1 MIPHDLHLLLYNN
14 IRLKKGSRFPKL
26 AQQGQAASTGQNQP
40 ANEQA
45 QQQGQAQ
52 QQEQLPPDSTQ
63 EALKFWLGDSASRFS
78 NLKARTPGEKVIEFP
93 GVANR
98 FRKTMRVNTGLGTYV
113 FRAPQTE
120 SKMYNPYPWAGGGT
134 QPTVTGTGGTS
145 SDDLMKMMLL
155 KQMMGK
161 ESGQEAILGFLGQ
174 MLQLFGPLIE
184 ELRQQQQQQK
194 QQAKSQSGTAQQA
207 EQQQQA
213 TQQQQPVEQP
223 QKTASFRKLADVP
236 TRLQPVVKNPL
247 WYIPGLTYGLLG
259 AGVGAL
265 GYGVAPTFF
274 SSRTQVSPRHLAL
287 GALLGA
293 ITGASVEI
301 AYRSW
306 NKIFGFGG

>member
-1 MIPHDLHLLLYNN
+1 MIPRDLHLLLYNN
-14 IRLKKGSRFPKL
+14 IRLKNGSRFLKL
-26 AQQGQAASTGQNQP
+26 AQQDQAASTGQNQP

-45 QQQGQAQ
+45 QQQ
-52 QQEQLPPDSTQ
+52 EQPPRDATQ
-63 EALKFWLGDSASRFS
+63 EALRFWIGDSASRFS
-78 NLKARTPGEKVIEFP
+78 NLKARRLGEKVIEFP

-120 SKMYNPYPWAGGGT
+120 SRMYNPYPWAGGEA
-134 QPTVTGTGGTS
+134 QPTVTGAGGTS

-174 MLQLFGPLIE
+174 MLQLFGPIIE

-194 QQAKSQSGTAQQA
+194 EQKQQAKNQSAPQQA
-207 EQQQQA
+207 GQQQQE
-213 TQQQQPVEQP
+213 TQQQQPAEQP
-223 QKTASFRKLADVP
+223 QKAASFRKLASVP
-236 TRLQPVVKNPL
+236 ESLQPVVKNPL
-247 WYIPGLTYGLLG
+247 WYVPGLTYGLLG
-259 AGVGAL
+259 AGIGAL

-293 ITGASVEI
+293 ITGASAEV
-301 AYRSW
+301 AYRAW

>member
-1 MIPHDLHLLLYNN
+1 MISRDLHLLLYNN
-14 IRLKKGSRFPKL
+14 IRLKNGSRFLKL
-26 AQQGQAASTGQNQP
+26 AQQDQATSTEQNQP

-45 QQQGQAQ
+45 QQQ
-52 QQEQLPPDSTQ
+52 EQPPRDATQ
-63 EALKFWLGDSASRFS
+63 EALRFWIGDSASRFS

-134 QPTVTGTGGTS
+134 QPTVTGAGSGGS
-145 SDDLMKMMLL
+145 SDDLIKMMLL

-161 ESGQEAILGFLGQ
+161 ESGQEAMLGFLGQ

-194 QQAKSQSGTAQQA
+194 QQAKNQSGTAQQA
-207 EQQQQA
+207 GQQQQA
-213 TQQQQPVEQP
+213 PQQQQPP
-223 QKTASFRKLADVP
+223 KAASFRKLAGIP
-236 TRLQPVVKNPL
+236 SSLQPSIQNPL
-247 WYIPGLTYGLLG
+247 WYIPGFTYGLLG
-259 AGVGAL
+259 AGIGAL

-274 SSRTQVSPRHLAL
+274 SARTQVSPRHLAL

-293 ITGASVEI
+293 ITGASAEV

-306 NKIFGFGG
+306 GRIFGVGS

>member
-14 IRLKKGSRFPKL
+14 IRLKNGSRFLKL
-26 AQQGQAASTGQNQP
+26 AQQDQAASAGQNQQ

-45 QQQGQAQ
+45 QQQ
-52 QQEQLPPDSTQ
+52 EQPPRDQTQ

-78 NLKARTPGEKVIEFP
+78 NLKARAPGEKVIEFP

-98 FRKTMRVNTGLGTYV
+98 FRRTMRVNTGLGTYV

-120 SKMYNPYPWAGGGT
+120 SRMYNPYPWAGGGA
-134 QPTVTGTGGTS
+134 QPTVTGTGGMS

-184 ELRQQQQQQK
+184 GLRQQQDQQK
-194 QQAKSQSGTAQQA
+194 QQTKNQSASQQA
-207 EQQQQA
+207 GQQQQA
-213 TQQQQPVEQP
+213 TQQQQPVKESS
-223 QKTASFRKLADVP
+223 KAASFRKLAGVP
-236 TRLQPVVKNPL
+236 ESLQPVVKNPL
-247 WYIPGLTYGLLG
+247 WYVPGLTYGLLG
-259 AGVGAL
+259 AGIGAL

-293 ITGASVEI
+293 ITGASAEV
-301 AYRSW
+301 AYRAW
-306 NKIFGFGG
+306 NKIFGFGS

>member
-1 MIPHDLHLLLYNN
+1 MTPRDLHLLLYNN
-14 IRLKKGSRFPKL
+14 IRLKNGSRFLKL
-26 AQQGQAASTGQNQP
+26 AQQNQAASTGQNQP

-52 QQEQLPPDSTQ
+52 QQEQLPPDPTQ
-63 EALKFWLGDSASRFS
+63 EALRFWIGDSASRFS

-113 FRAPQTE
+113 FRSPQTE
-120 SKMYNPYPWAGGGT
+120 SRMYNPYPWAGGGT
-134 QPTVTGTGGTS
+134 QPTVTGAGGGVGS

-155 KQMMGK
+155 KQMMEK

-194 QQAKSQSGTAQQA
+194 QQAKDQSASQQA
-207 EQQQQA
+207 
-213 TQQQQPVEQP
+213 QQQQPVEQP
-223 QKTASFRKLADVP
+223 QKAASFRKLADLP

-247 WYIPGLTYGLLG
+247 WYVPGLTYGLLG
-259 AGVGAL
+259 AGIGAL

-293 ITGASVEI
+293 ITGASAEI